1 MHWHHTLSVEEYLET
16 TNSDNEIPVEESYDS
31 ESTGE
36 EEEYTFPTEMYREEY
51 TPPTETYRQEK
62 CVICLEDP
70 PNILYLDCMHIAVC
84 DSCDRMKS
92 KMSLQSTCDVCR
104 SEISRRIKI

>member
-36 EEEYTFPTEMYREEY
+36 EEEYTPA
-51 TPPTETYRQEK
+51 TETYRQEK
-62 CVICLEDP
+62 CVISLEDP
-70 PNILYLDCMHIAVC
+70 PNILYLDCMHIAIC

-92 KMSLQSTCDVCR
+92 KTSLRLTCDLCR
-104 SEISRRIKI
+104 AEISRRIKI